1 MRLNGEIYDIN
12 SSVENVLN
20 TDCAEKIP
28 CYLFKLFKLC
38 FFFLYG
44 KQKNVSRMESRK
56 Y

>member
-28 CYLFKLFKLC
+28 CYFFKLFKLC
-38 FFFLYG
+38 FFFIRQA
-44 KQKNVSRMESRK
+44 KERA
-56 Y
+56 